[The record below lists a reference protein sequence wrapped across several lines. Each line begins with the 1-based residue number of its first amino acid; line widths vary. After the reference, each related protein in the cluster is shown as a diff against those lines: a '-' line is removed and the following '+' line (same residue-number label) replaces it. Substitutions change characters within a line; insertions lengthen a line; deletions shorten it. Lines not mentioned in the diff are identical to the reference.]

1 MKRVSF
7 FLLSIIIATQ
17 FTMAQENTEYYF
29 TKKIQGSYEQVFQ
42 QLEVSVKANGFG
54 IIDQMD
60 MQAKL
65 KEKLGSEVIDTYM
78 ILGVCNPNLAFKA
91 IQAEPNIGVFLPCKI
106 VIRRINT
113 HEFEVATINPT
124 LMMGALNNEKLNPV
138 ANEVAQSLK
147 AIIENL

>member
-1 MKRVSF
+1 MKRLSF
-7 FLLSIIIATQ
+7 YVLSLIFATQ
-17 FTMAQENTEYYF
+17 VTMAQENNEFYF

-42 QLEVSVKANGFG
+42 QLENSVKAHGFG

-65 KEKLGSEVIDTYM
+65 KEKLDSKVIDTYM
-78 ILGVCNPNLAFKA
+78 IVGVCNPNLAYRA

-106 VIRRINT
+106 VLRRINT
-113 HEFEVATINPT
+113 NDFEVAAINPAM
-124 LMMGALNNEKLNPV
+124 MMGALNNENLNPV
-138 ANEVAQSLK
+138 AEEVAHSLK